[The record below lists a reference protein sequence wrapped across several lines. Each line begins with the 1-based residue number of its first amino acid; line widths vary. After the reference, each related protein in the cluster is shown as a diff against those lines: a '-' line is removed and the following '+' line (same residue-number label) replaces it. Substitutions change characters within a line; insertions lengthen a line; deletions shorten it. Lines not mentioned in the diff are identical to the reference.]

1 MSSLPSIS
9 HRLFVAAVG
18 HPKTESEKNARRDRA
33 MDAGDRSV
41 PPGCIFPAPKDST
54 PQPDIAMQ
62 QWLRPPANSGI

>member
-1 MSSLPSIS
+1 MNSLPSIS

-18 HPKTESEKNARRDRA
+18 RPKKKPEKKARRDQAR
-33 MDAGDRSV
+33 DAGDRSV
-41 PPGCIFPAPKDST
+41 PPGRSFPAPKDST